1 MARPF
6 LRWSSAT
13 NGMIELIGVSKHFG
27 GVRAVEELDLKV
39 EHGQVL
45 GLIGPN
51 GSGKSTTLDLIAGQR
66 RSSAGRIVLGGRDVS
81 GAPVHERARDGVAR
95 TFQHSRLFS
104 QLTVRDNLRAALA
117 GCPGA
122 PGDVARALRAF
133 DLHHRED
140 DLAAEL
146 SGPERRRLELARAT
160 VSRPRLLLLDEPA
173 AGMDALEI
181 RRLRD
186 WITGLRRAG
195 TAILL
200 VEHVLELVM
209 AVADRIAV
217 LDFGRKIAEGV
228 PSEIRNDAA
237 VRRAYLGGGAR

>member
-1 MARPF
+1 MGRPF

-13 NGMIELIGVSKHFG
+13 NEMIELIGVSKHFG
-27 GVRAVEELDLKV
+27 GIPAVDELDLKV
-39 EHGQVL
+39 EAGQVL

-66 RSSAGRIVLGGRDVS
+66 KSSAGRIILGGRDVS
-81 GAPVHERARDGVAR
+81 GTPLHERARDGVAR

-117 GCPGA
+117 RRPGA

-133 DLHHRED
+133 DLHDRRD

-146 SGPERRRLELARAT
+146 SGAEQRRLELARAT

-173 AGMDALEI
+173 AGMDTIEI

-186 WITGLRRAG
+186 WIVGLRRTG

-228 PSEIRNDAA
+228 PPEIRNDAA
-237 VRRAYLGGGAR
+237 VRRAYLGGGTR